1 MALGKL
7 KSLITYLSDEQDEGC
22 LPLLF
27 FTKYTFISIRFSLHC
42 RRFNSQYKYVVN
54 LFIASTW
61 SNYLNY

>member
-27 FTKYTFISIRFSLHC
+27 FTSIHLSPSDLASIVEGSILNTNMWSTSLLLVLD
-42 RRFNSQYKYVVN
+42 Q
-54 LFIASTW
+54 IT
-61 SNYLNY
+61 

>member
-7 KSLITYLSDEQDEGC
+7 KSLFIYLSDEQDEGC

-27 FTKYTFISIRFSLHC
+27 FTKYTFISIRFNLHC
-42 RRFNSQYKYVVN
+42 KRFNSQYKYVVN
-54 LFIASTW
+54 LFITGTW